1 MVERLVANE
10 KVEGSTPFARSNFVI
25 KQNVI
30 TYFFQWFIK
39 DKDIRS
45 FKNSYFYYIFF
56 RLIRNFLNTDIILNI
71 FGFKVL
77 GSVNKNNTSYFLL
90 KKCDFGDNKELNLIR
105 KISNLQKILFIDCGC
120 NYGFYSLYVASLSN
134 NNKVI
139 SIEASKKTLTYFK
152 KNLKLNLFLNIVFFN
167 KAISNRDNK
176 DIIFYESE
184 KDWESSVVRKNFFNK
199 KKKKIKTIKIDT
211 IVNQHG
217 VSEFYPII
225 KLDVEGNEIDALR
238 GSLNFIKKKSPL
250 IIIEFSKFTLN
261 SNDKI
266 EFLNFFLKK
275 FKYSIFDTNYQKHST
290 KDILFRID
298 NLKKR
303 FMTIG
308 NFYIVHNSNKIFKN
322 FNLYE

>member
-1 MVERLVANE
+1 M
-10 KVEGSTPFARSNFVI
+10 
-25 KQNVI
+25 
-30 TYFFQWFIK
+30 K

-105 KISNLQKILFIDCGC
+105 KISKLQKILFIDCGC

-167 KAISNRDNK
+167 KAISNRDNR

-184 KDWESSVVRKNFFNK
+184 KDWESSVVRKNFLIRK
-199 KKKKIKTIKIDT
+199 KKD
-211 IVNQHG
+211 
-217 VSEFYPII
+217 
-225 KLDVEGNEIDALR
+225 
-238 GSLNFIKKKSPL
+238 
-250 IIIEFSKFTLN
+250 
-261 SNDKI
+261 
-266 EFLNFFLKK
+266 
-275 FKYSIFDTNYQKHST
+275 
-290 KDILFRID
+290 
-298 NLKKR
+298 
-303 FMTIG
+303 
-308 NFYIVHNSNKIFKN
+308 
-322 FNLYE
+322 